1 MLLLICLGIWLI
13 SASGQTDAEPN
24 FGARGAAWPIL
35 RLVQVSTSYINFL
48 HLKFVYVLKTGDSAR
63 LAYTS

>member
-1 MLLLICLGIWLI
+1 MKSVTSSMLLLICLGIWLI

-35 RLVQVSTSYINFL
+35 RLVQVSTRL
-48 HLKFVYVLKTGDSAR
+48 HQFS
-63 LAYTS
+63 TSEICLRIKNR